1 MQRKVENILKGS
13 LFSIPSPSPSV
24 KIQIMGRKVCLR
36 CKGKTSLDIAT
47 KIWKKKF
54 ADITQQ
60 CFALLAQVNFLAN
73 NLNFHWSCRWW
84 DWIQS
89 IFLNLIYF
97 SVVIHLSWIF
107 AKELSTCLPTTHT
120 HSELLSD
127 LSTTLLTMY
136 CLAYE
141 SRFRTWNFDR
151 KNELHYSFQS
161 VISLHLDIY
170 LRNCHMQQILS

>member
-1 MQRKVENILKGS
+1 M
-13 LFSIPSPSPSV
+13 
-24 KIQIMGRKVCLR
+24 KIQSMGRKICLR
-36 CKGKTSLDIAT
+36 CKGKTLLDIVDT
-47 KIWKKKF
+47 LFIFKS
-54 ADITQQ
+54 
-60 CFALLAQVNFLAN
+60 LLTTPSNVLPLHLKQIFLPII
-73 NLNFHWSCRWW
+73 WSCRWW